1 MPLLLLPKQS
11 KCIFSHFWRLEV
23 WNQGASMVKFW
34 WGLSSWLSRGCLSA
48 VFSHG
53 REREREREKT
63 QALVSLPLIVEAPPS
78 WPHVTALN
86 LPVSKYHHTGAA
98 ASRCEIWSDINFNPY
113 QVFWVCIFCL
123 RFILA
128 VVRSCRSLILIVVG
142 YSVVETYYLN
152 YL

>member
-1 MPLLLLPKQS
+1 MYFLP
-11 KCIFSHFWRLEV
+11 FLEA
-23 WNQGASMVKFW
+23 GSLK
-34 WGLSSWLSRGCLSA
+34 SGCQHGQVLVRA
-48 VFSHG
+48 VFLAFTWLPFCCVFTWQRE

-63 QALVSLPLIVEAPPS
+63 QALVSVPLIVEAPPS